1 MAWLVN
7 SMKPSIGKI
16 YLFMATA
23 KEIWDTVRDMY
34 SDAEDSSQIFKIK
47 TKLWQAKQGDRDIK
61 EFYMEITTFWQE
73 LDLSMDE

>member
-1 MAWLVN
+1 
-7 SMKPSIGKI
+7 
-16 YLFMATA
+16 MATA

>member
-1 MAWLVN
+1 
-7 SMKPSIGKI
+7 
-16 YLFMATA
+16 MATA

-61 EFYMEITTFWQE
+61 EFYMEITTLWQE